1 MGEPSMEELEFL
13 VELLQ
18 KHPLDSLRRISKEEN
33 VDYYR
38 LKRLYDKYYG
48 IGKQVQ
54 VNALYNIR
62 RIGLD
67 SVLAFLSIPREK
79 LVEVNSRLAANPF
92 VAYSNPAFGFKNGL
106 SVIISVPVDQLDSVD
121 ELLSRYSDDYEYYR
135 VRSYPHSENET
146 FGEWDLSHD
155 YARLMDMLKVDA
167 RTPVTEV
174 ARRLGKSRP
183 TVKYMMNRL
192 KEEGILKGFDAN
204 LDMNIH
210 DRGAVGISRE
220 LDNRVLERFKDY
232 EINIGVLLGYGYFIE
247 WYFSSNEDLG
257 TKILEFSNYVEKL
270 LIQYFTPTFNEVN
283 TRKGMRR
290 YTDMVRKD
298 GKGYR
303 SILEF

>member
-1 MGEPSMEELEFL
+1 MGEPSMEELKFL

-18 KHPLDSLRRISKEEN
+18 KHPLDSLKKISREEN

-48 IGKQVQ
+48 VGKQIQ

-67 SVLAFLSIPREK
+67 SVFAFLSVPRDK
-79 LVEVNSRLAANPF
+79 LVEVNYRLAANPF
-92 VAYSNPAFGFKNGL
+92 IGYSNPAFGFKNGL
-106 SVIISVPVDQLDSVD
+106 AIIISVPVNQLDRVD
-121 ELLSRYSDDYEYYR
+121 ELLSRYSNDYEYYR
-135 VRSYPHSENET
+135 VRGYPYPKDET

-155 YARLMDMLKVDA
+155 YACLMDILKVDA
-167 RTPVTEV
+167 RTPVTEI
-174 ARRLGKSRP
+174 ARRLGKSRT

-204 LDMNIH
+204 LDTNIH
-210 DRGAVGISRE
+210 DRGAIGISKE
-220 LDNRVLERFKDY
+220 LDGRVLERFKEY

-257 TKILEFSNYVEKL
+257 MKILEFSNYVEKL
-270 LIQYFTPTFNEVN
+270 VIQYFTPTFNEIN
-283 TRKGMRR
+283 TMKGMRR
-290 YTDMVRKD
+290 YTDMIRKD
-298 GKGYR
+298 GRGYR